1 MYAEFIGKLSG
12 FLYTYLLP
20 ILLIGGGL
28 YFSFKTKFVQLRLL
42 NESVRV
48 VKEPA
53 ENEKAISSF
62 QALMVSTASRVGT
75 GNIIGVSTA
84 IAIGGPGSIFW
95 MWIVAILGAA
105 SAFIESTLAQIYKKR
120 DKDGTFYGG
129 PAYYIENGLKSRTL
143 GMIFAIILILTY
155 MVGFNMLAA
164 YNVSSSFGTYDFWN
178 PEITPIIIGAIL
190 AILTALSIFGGGK
203 KLSEI
208 TSFLVPI
215 MSIAYIIIALI
226 VIIKNITLVPAMFA
240 SIFKDAFDFKSIF
253 GGFTGSCMMMGL
265 KRGLYSNE
273 AGIGS
278 APNAAASADTSH
290 PAKQGLVQ
298 MMSVYL
304 DTIIICTATAFML
317 LASGVTPTPEMAGAP
332 YNVAALRNNFG
343 NFGQYFFSFALFLF
357 GFTTLI
363 GNYFYAE
370 ANLNY
375 IVGKKPNKSTLTIFR
390 VVAVLI
396 VLFGPK
402 LEFGVAWDTADVLM
416 ALMAIINIPA
426 IFMLKDPAIACL
438 NDYTKQRNSGKNPVF
453 KASSIKLKGKVDF
466 WNETSTNQI
475 NK

>member
-12 FLYTYLLP
+12 YLYTYLLP
-20 ILLIGGGL
+20 LLLIGGGL
-28 YFSFKTKFVQLRLL
+28 YFSFKTNFVQLRLL
-42 NESVRV
+42 KESIKV
-48 VKEPA
+48 VGEPA
-53 ENEKAISSF
+53 ENEKSISSF

-75 GNIIGVSTA
+75 GNIVGVSTA
-84 IAIGGPGSIFW
+84 IAIGGPGSVFW
-95 MWIVAILGAA
+95 MWVVAILGAA

-120 DKDGTFYGG
+120 DDDGTSYGG
-129 PAYYIENGLKSRTL
+129 PAYYIENGLKNKTI

-164 YNVSSSFGTYDFWN
+164 YNVSSSFSTYDFWN
-178 PEITPIIIGAIL
+178 PTVTPIILGVIL
-190 AILTALSIFGGGK
+190 AALTALSIFGGGK

-208 TSFLVPI
+208 TAYLVPI
-215 MSIAYIIIALI
+215 MSVAYIIIALF
-226 VIIKNITLVPAMFA
+226 VIIKNITLVPSMFA
-240 SIFKDAFDFKSIF
+240 SIFKNAFDFKAIF

-278 APNAAASADTSH
+278 APNAAAAADTSH

-304 DTIIICTATAFML
+304 DTIIICSATAFML
-317 LASGVTPTPEMAGAP
+317 LASGITPTPEMAGAP
-332 YNVAALRNNFG
+332 YNVAALRNNLG

-375 IVGKKPNKSTLTIFR
+375 VVGKKASKTTLTVFR
-390 VVAVLI
+390 IVAVLI
-396 VLFGPK
+396 VLFGPR
-402 LEFGVAWDTADVLM
+402 LDFGVAWDTADVLM

-426 IFMLKDPAIACL
+426 IFMLKEPAIACM
-438 NDYTKQRNSGKNPVF
+438 NDYMEQRKSGKNPVF
-453 KASSIKLKGKVDF
+453 KASSINLKDKVDF
-466 WNETSTNQI
+466 WGDSV
-475 NK
+475 KASK